1 VLIVGDSLSAEYGLR
16 RGSGWVDLLARRL
29 REQRLPNPVVNASIS
44 GETTAGG
51 RTRIAALL
59 AKHQPAV
66 VVLELGGN
74 DALRGLDL
82 AVTER
87 NLREMVQLSREAG
100 AHPMLLGMRVPPN
113 YGRGYAERFA
123 GLYDSVARAEKVP
136 LVPFFLDG
144 VGERL
149 ELFQADRIH
158 PNEQAQPRL
167 LENVWP
173 ALRRLL

>member
-1 VLIVGDSLSAEYGLR
+1 
-16 RGSGWVDLLARRL
+16 
-29 REQRLPNPVVNASIS
+29 
-44 GETTAGG
+44 
-51 RTRIAALL
+51 
-59 AKHQPAV
+59 
-66 VVLELGGN
+66 
-74 DALRGLDL
+74 
-82 AVTER
+82 
-87 NLREMVQLSREAG
+87 MSREAG
-100 AHPMLLGMRVPPN
+100 ARALLLGMRVPPN

-149 ELFQADRIH
+149 EFFQADRIH
-158 PNEQAQPRL
+158 PNEQAQPQL